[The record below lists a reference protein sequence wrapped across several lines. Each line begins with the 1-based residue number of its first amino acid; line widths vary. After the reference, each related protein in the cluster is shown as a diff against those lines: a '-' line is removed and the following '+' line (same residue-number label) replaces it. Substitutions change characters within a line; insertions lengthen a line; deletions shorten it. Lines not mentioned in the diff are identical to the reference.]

1 MLVSGQLSSRIII
14 DDAQTLRKESRQL
27 CHNSRNIMS
36 ISVLLKEVSED
47 LVTGTNKSVTP
58 NKRKMVFP
66 PRNTLQ
72 GRKSTLRVATARPSL
87 H

>member
-1 MLVSGQLSSRIII
+1 MSGQLSSRIII

-47 LVTGTNKSVTP
+47 LLTALRTNELSRLKGSIKETE
-58 NKRKMVFP
+58 K
-66 PRNTLQ
+66 
-72 GRKSTLRVATARPSL
+72 
-87 H
+87 